1 MVQST
6 AMSSKDKSTV
16 LLLLLKTLESLTLLS
31 NLPLITFSMFRTW
44 VQLTRLATLMLGLE
58 LNPEAVVKKRVTLA
72 QVHLKLKE

>member
-16 LLLLLKTLESLTLLS
+16 LLSLSKTLESLTLLS
-31 NLPLITFSMFRTW
+31 NQPLITFSMFRTW